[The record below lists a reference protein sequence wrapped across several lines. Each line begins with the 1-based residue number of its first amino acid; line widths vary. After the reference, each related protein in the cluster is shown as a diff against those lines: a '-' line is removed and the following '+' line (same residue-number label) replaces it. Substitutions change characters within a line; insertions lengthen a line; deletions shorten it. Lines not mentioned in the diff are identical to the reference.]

1 MLLKSIRRRKQY
13 KVRSIWLELYSV
25 TYGNSPIVLHCVG
38 NCFDAF
44 LLFNICCW
52 VKLSLEESLDIYR
65 IIDGSAEIPIWVP
78 VQDKIV
84 GQEDLGSVTGKY
96 DLVEKTHK
104 EYGIQ
109 V

>member
-1 MLLKSIRRRKQY
+1 
-13 KVRSIWLELYSV
+13 
-25 TYGNSPIVLHCVG
+25 
-38 NCFDAF
+38 
-44 LLFNICCW
+44 
-52 VKLSLEESLDIYR
+52 LSLEESLDIYR